1 MNSSIH
7 NSPTPPK
14 RKRMET
20 QLRLHN
26 LLFWGMALTL
36 TAGWFLTQAPV
47 YAEDVSYHMAQ
58 RVVQNWIPG
67 FLGCLLLLPVCR
79 SVLSG
84 WRRRAIFALLCIGAA
99 AGAAGWL
106 LHWITAYGAVPDVVM
121 LLGLLG
127 SIGAMGLILCWL
139 KDTGAPGLTGWRIAC
154 IVYGLVLLFAVFS
167 RCIFPAFGYELL
179 QQRLGN
185 GLYDFVIWLSHLCLD
200 NRIHCL
206 LGALM
211 LPFLLSHQLKL
222 CLLGQSNQ

>member
-1 MNSSIH
+1 
-7 NSPTPPK
+7 
-14 RKRMET
+14 MEQ

-47 YAEDVSYHMAQ
+47 YAENMSYHMAQ
-58 RVVQNWIPG
+58 RVAQNWIPG

-127 SIGAMGLILCWL
+127 PIGAIGLLLCWL
-139 KDTGAPGLTGWRIAC
+139 KNTGAPGVKGGRIIC
-154 IVYGLVLLFAVFS
+154 ILYGLLLLFAVTD
-167 RCIFPAFGYELL
+167 RCLIPAFGYEMLL
-179 QQRLGN
+179 EALGS
-185 GLYDFVIWLSHLCLD
+185 GLYNFVIWLFNLCLD
-200 NRIHCL
+200 SPIRCL
-206 LGALM
+206 LGVLM

-222 CLLGQSNQ
+222 CLHGQSDNQ